1 MGNDPPEPR
10 SGRSDEIETLLA
22 VRGHDLGFA
31 GIRVAAG
38 RSGVAVGFPED
49 PMIHVSWWVVAALV
63 ALAGTR
69 FLRRKRVEEKR
80 ATR

>member
-1 MGNDPPEPR
+1 MDR
-10 SGRSDEIETLLA
+10 IETLLA

-49 PMIHVSWWVVAALV
+49 PMIHVSWWVLSALAV
-63 ALAGTR
+63 LAGTR
-69 FLRRKRVEEKR
+69 SLRRRRVVTK
-80 ATR
+80 AVTR